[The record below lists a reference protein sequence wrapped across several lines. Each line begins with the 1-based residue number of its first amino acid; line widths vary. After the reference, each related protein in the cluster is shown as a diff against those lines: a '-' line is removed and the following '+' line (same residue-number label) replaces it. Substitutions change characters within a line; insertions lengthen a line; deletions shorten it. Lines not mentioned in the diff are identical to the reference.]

1 MMRKASNEL
10 QQAVFR
16 PPRWITRRLIAGAF
30 GAAVAMV
37 LTLGALDARADPQS
51 DTVSTQSEPPTQE
64 TAVPVAPKAHARRFS
79 RIRELSDELTAYLHD
94 HRLPHV
100 DANVLGTASGQ
111 PQMVELS
118 GEVRTEHG
126 KSDAQQ
132 KAADYL
138 SNPEGLQVQ
147 NHIEIDPSLGSG
159 PGDVVSASAPASAQ
173 ALPSVGGDQDGAS
186 DPCLCLTDENHCKQT
201 CVNQAAGASASGP
214 SMGLG
219 ERCSKD
225 CCKVPRK
232 TNSVR
237 MMAML
242 GLIVCMTV
250 LIGRRA
256 STGSRS
262 RKSQPKVLINRHHR
276 IERGRR

>member
-219 ERCSKD
+219 AMFKGLLQGAPQNKQCSDD
-225 CCKVPRK
+225 CENARAHCVHDCSESGGAAPPRGHAAEK
-232 TNSVR
+232 P
-237 MMAML
+237 AE
-242 GLIVCMTV
+242 GPD
-250 LIGRRA
+250 
-256 STGSRS
+256 
-262 RKSQPKVLINRHHR
+262 QPPS
-276 IERGRR
+276 